1 MPPSVDRLLPPQT
14 TSLERAVVQAA
25 PSWDGMAELGA
36 NLTSTRP
43 EGLASWL
50 AAEWELGQ
58 FADLFDSTEALIE
71 AGLPW
76 LFERGSAASVRR
88 VLGWLGFEADVQI
101 EEDEAYLHI
110 DLDRIA
116 TPEEIKRLALAV
128 RASLPAHMHFYRV
141 FFAYDLRPI
150 RLDHG
155 PALDG
160 GLLEDDSGVWVGD
173 VKASF
178 ADYRGGLVEAPST
191 EPLGQSATARRTALL
206 SYDDRMLLD
215 AWRLDSHV
223 LVDSYGGLQELFTGT
238 CDAPRPGAPERLNG
252 IAQIGSVEWDA
263 PQPVTGAIETRSTGL
278 PVPVHPPR
286 AWLGPWAG
294 SWRQTIELKRT
305 EET

>member
-1 MPPSVDRLLPPQT
+1 MTTADRLLPPQAT
-14 TSLERAVVQAA
+14 PLERAAVQIA
-25 PSWDGMAELGA
+25 PNWEDLASAGA
-36 NLTSTRP
+36 NVEAKRP
-43 EGLASWL
+43 PEFAPWL
-50 AAEWELGQ
+50 AAEWALAP
-58 FADLFDSTEALIE
+58 FSDLFPTTEALLE

-88 VLGWLGFEADVQI
+88 VLGWLGFDAAVRI
-101 EEDEAYLHI
+101 EEDGAYLHI
-110 DLDRIA
+110 DLGRVA
-116 TPEEIKRLALAV
+116 TPAEIARLAMAV
-128 RASLPAHMHFYRV
+128 RASLPAHMRFYRV

-160 GLLEDDSGVWVGD
+160 GLLEDDSGVWIGD

-191 EPLGQSATARRTALL
+191 EALGQSASARRTALL

-294 SWRQTIELKRT
+294 PWRQTIELKRT